1 MENLGLPGG
10 RRTDI
15 YHEVQTRNR
24 RFQIIVVVFFKLKHF
39 KNDKMPSLK
48 VHRDM
53 NVGDITQK
61 KNMDQR
67 VLLFSLASIATLYFH
82 YYRMSPCVHFR

>member
-1 MENLGLPGG
+1 MLIFTM
-10 RRTDI
+10 RYR
-15 YHEVQTRNR
+15 HARNTT
-24 RFQIIVVVFFKLKHF
+24 RFQIIVVVFVFFKLKHF

-48 VHRDM
+48 VHLDM

-67 VLLFSLASIATLYFH
+67 VL
-82 YYRMSPCVHFR
+82 